1 MPQYIALVPAAG
13 TGARMGAGTPKQYL
27 ELAGRPLLYY
37 AVQQLASNTRIDRV
51 LVVLSPGDHRFAAID
66 WGPVRDRIETL
77 YCGGA
82 ERSASVY
89 NGLLAARDGI
99 EGDDWVLVHDAAR
112 PCLSAAALHRL
123 IEEIGEDETGGLLA
137 LPVADT
143 LKRANGADRIAG
155 TVSRESL
162 WHAQTPQ
169 MFRYGLL
176 VEALRRTAKDGVTD
190 EAGAIERIGLRP
202 RLVRGEPRNL
212 KITYPED
219 LELAQLLLRE
229 ASGRPGSAR

>member
-1 MPQYIALVPAAG
+1 
-13 TGARMGAGTPKQYL
+13 
-27 ELAGRPLLYY
+27 
-37 AVQQLASNTRIDRV
+37 
-51 LVVLSPGDHRFAAID
+51 
-66 WGPVRDRIETL
+66 
-77 YCGGA
+77 
-82 ERSASVY
+82 
-89 NGLLAARDGI
+89 
-99 EGDDWVLVHDAAR
+99 
-112 PCLSAAALHRL
+112 
-123 IEEIGEDETGGLLA
+123 
-137 LPVADT
+137 
-143 LKRANGADRIAG
+143 
-155 TVSRESL
+155 
-162 WHAQTPQ
+162 